1 MANPSLRRG
10 KPGGGG
16 TRLINCK
23 LAAPFLVAEISLMRI
38 LILTISF
45 CLAAVDV
52 MAQPAVTVQL
62 PTFSFATVSTTV
74 NVPDGGATYMGGINC
89 ALSGRTEYGVP
100 GLPFLVSRT
109 AASARTPARR
119 VTGQRRKSTTLT
131 PWIRPC

>member
-16 TRLINCK
+16 TRSINCK
-23 LAAPFLVAEISLMRI
+23 LAASFLVAEISLMRI

-74 NVPDGGATYMGGINC
+74 NVPDGGTTYMGGIN
-89 ALSGRTEYGVP
+89 RT
-100 GLPFLVSRT
+100 
-109 AASARTPARR
+109 
-119 VTGQRRKSTTLT
+119 
-131 PWIRPC
+131 